1 MNLPLFSWWR
11 ARCSSV
17 REQYCSKDYFLLG
30 ADKKDVERWLLEA
43 SEWKWASKK
52 SRFLFW
58 LRHQLC
64 SFRRRRWTF
73 LADSCHNKIQQLR
86 SHSIVND
93 MKNEIL
99 FMFKRKNDA
108 KWDEK
113 EKFFFAPNRAL
124 HTPMWIL
131 KLTFKSWRKIQVS
144 VGRTFGS
151 RVLFSPTVDSQIRI

>member
-1 MNLPLFSWWR
+1 MNSLQFSWWR
-11 ARCSSV
+11 ARCSV
-17 REQYCSKDYFLLG
+17 RGQYCSKDYFLLG
-30 ADKKDVERWLLEA
+30 ADKKDAKRWLLEA

-52 SRFLFW
+52 SRFFFW

-73 LADSCHNKIQQLR
+73 LADSWQNKIQPLR

-93 MKNEIL
+93 VKNEIL

-113 EKFFFAPNRAL
+113 VKFFLLRTVH
-124 HTPMWIL
+124 HTHAMWIL
-131 KLTFKSWRKIQVS
+131 KLTFKSWTKIQVS
-144 VGRTFGS
+144 VSRTFGS